1 LRAVLRD
8 RLWQSLFGVLLVLAV
23 TVFYLFSSVLDTPLL
38 HGTRT
43 VRVEMASTG
52 GLFEGS
58 AVTYRGVKVGKVR
71 SINLSPSG
79 VVATV
84 VLTSR
89 DRIPTRTLAKVRSLM
104 DRTGHGEEFPT
115 YLEAV
120 RERHRRKRNLM
131 RLLPELEAARR

>member
-52 GLFEGS
+52 GLFGLYRWNMAAGPGGPDPHPAAGDRRRQRQRRRVNA
-58 AVTYRGVKVGKVR
+58 AV
-71 SINLSPSG
+71 
-79 VVATV
+79 A
-84 VLTSR
+84 VL
-89 DRIPTRTLAKVRSLM
+89 L
-104 DRTGHGEEFPT
+104 
-115 YLEAV
+115 
-120 RERHRRKRNLM
+120 
-131 RLLPELEAARR
+131 